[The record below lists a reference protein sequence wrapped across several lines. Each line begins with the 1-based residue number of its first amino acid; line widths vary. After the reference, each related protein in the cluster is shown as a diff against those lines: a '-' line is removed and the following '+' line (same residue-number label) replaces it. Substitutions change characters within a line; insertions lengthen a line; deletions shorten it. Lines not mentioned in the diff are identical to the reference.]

1 MSAAAL
7 LLLIRD
13 FVVTDDDALW
23 ESLEYF
29 FFTISKLRRW
39 LSIVNVATKNLR
51 IFSIPG

>member
-29 FFTISKLRRW
+29 FLPLVSYDADW
-39 LSIVNVATKNLR
+39 ALSM
-51 IFSIPG
+51 